1 MADTQHTPRFVTKH
15 ISKIFLLMIV
25 CSIIAL
31 SIIIS
36 SNQKVSAGN
45 IVVQGS
51 LQVTET
57 DLNSI
62 LAGTIQEVCVEEGDW
77 VNKGDLI
84 IRLDSDSVLA
94 KQKQAKA
101 AVTQAQAGYDAA
113 VATHKKAVNGTRP
126 EEVAMAQSACEYAKS
141 NFERM
146 KTLFESE
153 AISQSD
159 FDAAKYQY
167 EQATAKYEQATNGAR
182 SEDIAAAKAAVDAA
196 MGTSQ
201 QAKAVLEEVNSYVKD
216 SSIVSS
222 MDGYITSVNV
232 NKGELISTGMTLA
245 SVANY
250 SNAWVEVNIDETY
263 LNLIS
268 AGSKIPVSFL
278 AFPNESFE
286 ATVRSI
292 NKNPDFAIKRATNN
306 NGEFDVLSYG
316 VKLDIP
322 DIGHEIYPGMT
333 VIVDL
338 GRVS

>member
-1 MADTQHTPRFVTKH
+1 MEDTQQTSGFAKKH
-15 ISKIFLLMIV
+15 ISKILLLMIM
-25 CSIIAL
+25 CAIIVL
-31 SIIIS
+31 SVIIS
-36 SNQKVSAGN
+36 SQQQASAGN

-62 LAGTIQEVCVEEGDW
+62 LAGTIQEVCVKEGDW
-77 VNKGDLI
+77 VKKGDVI
-84 IRLDSDSVLA
+84 IRLDSESILA

-101 AVTQAQAGYDAA
+101 ALTQAQAGYDAA

-126 EEVAMAQSACEYAKS
+126 EEVSMAQSACEYAKS
-141 NFERM
+141 NYDRM
-146 KTLFESE
+146 KTLYDSE
-153 AISQSD
+153 AISKSD
-159 FDAAKYQY
+159 FDAAKFQY
-167 EQATAKYEQATNGAR
+167 EQATAKYEQAINGAR
-182 SEDIAAAKAAVDAA
+182 SEDIAAAKAAVDAS
-196 MGTSQ
+196 MGTLQ
-201 QAKAVLEEVNSYVKD
+201 QAKGALEEVTSYVKD

-250 SNAWVEVNIDETY
+250 SNAWVEVNVDETY

-268 AGSKIPVSFL
+268 AGAKIPVSFL

-286 ATVRSI
+286 ATVRSV

-316 VKLDIP
+316 VKIDIP
-322 DIGHEIYPGMT
+322 DIGHQIYPGMT

>member
-1 MADTQHTPRFVTKH
+1 MEDAQQTTGTAKKH
-15 ISKIFLLMIV
+15 ISMILLLMIGFA
-25 CSIIAL
+25 IIAL
-31 SIIIS
+31 SFIIS
-36 SNQKVSAGN
+36 YQQKASAGN

-62 LAGTIQEVCVEEGDW
+62 IAGTIQEVCVEEGDL
-77 VNKGDLI
+77 VKKGDVI
-84 IRLDSDSVLA
+84 IRLDSESVLA

-101 AVTQAQAGYDAA
+101 ALTQAQAGYDAA
-113 VATHKKAVNGTRP
+113 VATYNKAVNGTRP
-126 EEVAMAQSACEYAKS
+126 EEVSMAQSAYEYAKS
-141 NFERM
+141 NYERM
-146 KTLFESE
+146 QTLYESE
-153 AISQSD
+153 AISKSD

-167 EQATAKYEQATNGAR
+167 EQATAKYEQAMNGAR

-196 MGTSQ
+196 MGTLQ
-201 QAKAVLEEVNSYVKD
+201 QAKGALEEVTSYVKD
-216 SSIVSS
+216 SAIISS

-245 SVANY
+245 SVADY
-250 SNAWVEVNIDETY
+250 SNAWVEVNVDETY
-263 LNLIS
+263 LHLIS
-268 AGSKIPVSFL
+268 SGTKIPVSFL

-286 ATVRSI
+286 GTVRRV

-316 VKLDIP
+316 VKIDIP
-322 DIGHEIYPGMT
+322 DIGHEIYPGLT

-338 GRVS
+338 GSVS